1 MLTKSVSQ
9 PSRKAYLPALLAA
22 MLVLAM
28 AWFSTPP
35 AVAAGQPT
43 ALAVPASLTVHQLSF
58 NGVHVVG
65 ENYAPNLVLTPA
77 FDGVAVAD
85 IVAVTDGQGKLD
97 FGYARE
103 NVAPGMHTLSFA
115 AGSIS
120 TSASFTVTPD
130 PVPTVV
136 LTPSSISS
144 ADLAA
149 VGVRAEGSA
158 FSNYR
163 IVEPKLEGRDGG
175 GFLTDGQGGFSQQLR
190 FAGVAAGQRTL
201 TFTDEAGKTA
211 TATLT
216 VTGEVPAAP
225 QVAFEPSTI
234 STSALADTGTQ
245 ISGRGFP
252 ANLPVEIL
260 YDHSGTMIS
269 TVQADDQGRISYLL
283 KDTLVPGEAGI
294 IFRSGAVYAQASL
307 TVTADPETTGNLGQ
321 PGQPADSGQAV
332 PAVNRIAPAAQPAA
346 GAAAE
351 LQPVAGTDRL
361 AATGANDSL
370 PAAAG
375 LLVLLGTAAVFSVR
389 NRPLARTRKR

>member
-1 MLTKSVSQ
+1 M
-9 PSRKAYLPALLAA
+9 
-22 MLVLAM
+22 
-28 AWFSTPP
+28 
-35 AVAAGQPT
+35 
-43 ALAVPASLTVHQLSF
+43 
-58 NGVHVVG
+58 
-65 ENYAPNLVLTPA
+65 
-77 FDGVAVAD
+77 D
-85 IVAVTDGQGKLD
+85 
-97 FGYARE
+97 
-103 NVAPGMHTLSFA
+103 
-115 AGSIS
+115 
-120 TSASFTVTPD
+120 
-130 PVPTVV
+130 
-136 LTPSSISS
+136 
-144 ADLAA
+144 
-149 VGVRAEGSA
+149 
-158 FSNYR
+158 NYR

-332 PAVNRIAPAAQPAA
+332 PAVNRIAPAAQPERS
-346 GAAAE
+346 G
-351 LQPVAGTDRL
+351 
-361 AATGANDSL
+361 
-370 PAAAG
+370 
-375 LLVLLGTAAVFSVR
+375 
-389 NRPLARTRKR
+389 